1 MHINQ
6 QPNNLNPPITTAGA
20 LYALIATVMWSGN
33 FIVARGMIDYV
44 PPITLGL
51 FRWLSAAIILLPFC
65 YKELRA
71 AWPTIRKYWYFYV
84 GSSLSGLSLFTL
96 ILYFAAL
103 TTSVLNMTL
112 IATST
117 PVITIIL
124 ARLFLGEKFTLNRAI
139 GIVLAV
145 AGVTVLA
152 TRGRLSNLVSLEFHL
167 GDILVLCTSVL
178 FAINNIL
185 MRSKPKGPTLNA
197 YLSTIFILGILVNLP
212 LSAWELSRPGVDIV
226 FNGKVW
232 IAIVYLGLIA
242 SVGGFWFWNKAIV
255 SIGAGNAALFYYSL
269 PFFSGLGAVILLSE
283 PVLWVHWVSGL
294 LIISGIAIATRK

>member
-1 MHINQ
+1 MNNQ
-6 QPNNLNPPITTAGA
+6 KSNNPNPPITAAGA
-20 LYALIATVMWSGN
+20 LYAIIATIMWSGN

-65 YKELRA
+65 YKELAA
-71 AWPTIRKYWYFYV
+71 AWPTIKKHWYFYV
-84 GSSLSGLSLFTL
+84 SSSLAGVSLFTL

-124 ARLFLGEKFTLNRAI
+124 ARLFLGEKFTLNRVI
-139 GIVLAV
+139 GIVIAV
-145 AGVTVLA
+145 AGITILA
-152 TRGRLSNLVSLEFHL
+152 TRGRISNLLGLEFHL

-185 MRSKPKGPTLNA
+185 MRNKPKGPTLNA
-197 YLSTIFILGILVNLP
+197 YLSTIFILGIIVNLP
-212 LSAWELSRPGVDIV
+212 LSIWELSQPGIDIV

-232 IAIVYLGLIA
+232 IAVIYLGLIA

-255 SIGAGNAALFYYSL
+255 IIGAGNAALFYYSL

-283 PVLWVHWVSGL
+283 PVLWVHWVSGAM
-294 LIISGIAIATRK
+294 IISGIVIATRK

>member
-1 MHINQ
+1 MKNQ
-6 QPNNLNPPITTAGA
+6 PSGNPNPPITTAGA
-20 LYALIATVMWSGN
+20 IYAIIGTIMWSGN

-44 PPITLGL
+44 PPMTLGL
-51 FRWLSAAIILLPFC
+51 FRWLSATVIILPFC

-71 AWPTIRKYWYFYV
+71 AWPTIKKYWYFYL
-84 GSSLSGLSLFTL
+84 GSSLAGLSLFTM

-117 PVITIIL
+117 PVMTIIL
-124 ARLFLGEKFTLNRAI
+124 ARLFLGEKFTVNRII

-152 TRGRLSNLVSLEFHL
+152 TRGQLNNLLGLEFHL

-197 YLSTIFILGILVNLP
+197 YLSTIFILAVLVNLP
-212 LSAWELSRPGVDIV
+212 LSVWELSQPGVDIV

-242 SVGGFWFWNKAIV
+242 SVGGFWFWNRAIV

-283 PVLWVHWVSGL
+283 PVLWVHWASGA
-294 LIISGIAIATRK
+294 LIISGIVIATRK